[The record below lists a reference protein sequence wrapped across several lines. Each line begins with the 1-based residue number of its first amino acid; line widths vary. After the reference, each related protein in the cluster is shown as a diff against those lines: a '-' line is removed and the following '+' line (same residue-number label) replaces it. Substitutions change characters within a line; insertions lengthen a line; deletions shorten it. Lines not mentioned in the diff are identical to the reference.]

1 MAPWTKV
8 LEKTSTAPPMPF
20 SAPSLRHPAAGPSPG
35 FPQHTSPEAAHR
47 RAGLQTTPQPSSPT
61 ASSTTEKRY
70 RPTQQGVAAR
80 QGLPQDGTKY
90 VADASRQAAMGPD
103 SGSCSLPRECSSTHL
118 PVSTLIL
125 LSDRW
130 PTPLAT
136 KNPRLPSP
144 LHYFER
150 GTLLGARRICH
161 HILGERF
168 HCSPVLLAI
177 KECKR
182 ANRRSSYTM
191 DPILQARWIV
201 PVGEYSQM
209 SSAPMFRRIQ
219 QPCQLS
225 WSRFPDQPPLP
236 APLQGTSQCRGPL
249 ARPFPDTTYHTP
261 TRPLPRPRDIPIH
274 SPPTRPLA
282 RYLPQSATDPAQPP
296 TLALHT
302 HPTAAASTH
311 LTHRPPTSP
320 QNPPSSHENIPPSR
334 PPSYNGLNIQS
345 GRHKY

>member
-1 MAPWTKV
+1 MAPWPKV

-20 SAPSLRHPAAGPSPG
+20 SAPSLRHPDAGPSSG

-103 SGSCSLPRECSSTHL
+103 SGSCSLPRDCSSTHL

-209 SSAPMFRRIQ
+209 SSAPMFQRIQ

-249 ARPFPDTTYHTP
+249 ARPFPDTTYPPHETAAQATRHP
-261 TRPLPRPRDIPIH
+261 NPFPRHPTTCPLPSTKRHRPSTAPNTRPPQPPDRRCTHPPNTPPARTHPPATRTSRLPR
-274 SPPTRPLA
+274 TPLTMA
-282 RYLPQSATDPAQPP
+282 
-296 TLALHT
+296 
-302 HPTAAASTH
+302 
-311 LTHRPPTSP
+311 
-320 QNPPSSHENIPPSR
+320 
-334 PPSYNGLNIQS
+334 
-345 GRHKY
+345 